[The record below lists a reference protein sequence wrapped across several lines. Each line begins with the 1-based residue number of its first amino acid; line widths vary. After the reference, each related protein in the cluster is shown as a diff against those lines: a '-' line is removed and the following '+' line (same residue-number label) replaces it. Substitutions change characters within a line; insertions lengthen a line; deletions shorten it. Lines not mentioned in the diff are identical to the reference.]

1 MFVKHSQG
9 SESVYLV
16 SEFLRKLILQDQF
29 NRKSTVVKLDKLF
42 LADFF

>member
-9 SESVYLV
+9 CKAVYLV

-29 NRKSTVVKLDKLF
+29 NRKSTLVELDELF